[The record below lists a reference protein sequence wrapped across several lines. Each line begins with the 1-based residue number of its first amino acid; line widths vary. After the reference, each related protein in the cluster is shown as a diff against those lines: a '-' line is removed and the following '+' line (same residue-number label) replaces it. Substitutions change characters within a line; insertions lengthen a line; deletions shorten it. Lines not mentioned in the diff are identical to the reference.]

1 MKNRLLRVTITEKA
15 DFLNGAYLAE
25 AFIRLP
31 LLQINYF
38 PWMKYYFCSKR
49 VFCIS
54 LFNATGLLLQ
64 PLIASENL
72 RFSSVLRGYRKRV
85 MAWNRLTY
93 LYSSSKSCPFQ
104 GFCQF
109 PEMFFSKYLPLA
121 TLKFSVQKIISM
133 HCNF

>member
-1 MKNRLLRVTITEKA
+1 MGLLKNRLLRVTITEKA

-38 PWMKYYFCSKR
+38 PWMEYYFCSKTA
-49 VFCIS
+49 FCIS
-54 LFNATGLLLQ
+54 LFNATGLFLY

-72 RFSSVLRGYRKRV
+72 WFSSVLRGYRKRV
-85 MAWNRLTY
+85 VAWNRLTY
-93 LYSSSKSCPFQ
+93 LYSSSKSCLFQ

-109 PEMFFSKYLPLA
+109 PEMFFSKHLPLA
-121 TLKFSVQKIISM
+121 TLKFSV
-133 HCNF
+133 